1 MGKIKELE
9 TSLANKIAAGEVVE
23 RPSSVVKEL
32 LENAIDAQ
40 ATEINIEVEQS
51 GVSSIRVV
59 DNGTGIAQEDLGL
72 VFHRHATSKIVA
84 DDDLFHIRTLGF
96 RGEALASISS
106 VAKVTLKTC
115 TDNEN
120 GHEIYAENGKII
132 HQKPAKAK
140 KGTDIQVDSLFYNTP
155 ARLKY
160 IKSLYTELGKITDIV
175 NRMAMSHPEIRI
187 SLVSDGK
194 KLLSTNGSGRTNEV
208 MAEIYGMKVAKDL
221 VHISGDTS
229 DYHLEGFVAKP
240 EHSRSN
246 KHYISIFIN
255 GRYIKNFVLNKAIL
269 EGYHTLLTIGRFP
282 ICYINIQ
289 MDPILVDVN
298 VHPTKLE
305 VRLSKED
312 QLYDLIVTKIRE
324 AFKDKILI
332 PQNDLNHA
340 SKKNK
345 VLETFEQ
352 QKINFEK
359 QQSQIGETSAPY
371 VHDQK
376 DKNHDVESHKNNL
389 DSTSSTNNESTEVSN
404 ELHNHIDDSYLQS
417 QKEVLFDMEQNT
429 SNEYEISNQ
438 QSNDIKG
445 TVSQTPHRRVPY
457 MEIVGQVHGTY
468 IIAQNENGMFMIDQ
482 HAAQER
488 IKYEYFRE
496 KIGEVTNEV
505 QNLLIPLTFH
515 FSKDEQMIIDQYKD
529 ELDKVGVHLEHFGGH
544 DYIVNSYPVWF
555 PKEEAEEI
563 IKDMIELVLKHKSVD
578 VKKIREDAAI
588 MMSCKKSIKANH
600 YLKNNEMADLIDQ
613 LREAEDPFTCPH
625 GRPIIINFS
634 NYELEKLIKT
644 DYKACVVLDMHIGH
658 LKSIMELLK
667 SHSIECYVHI
677 DLIKGLSHDEFAC
690 EYIIQQYKPKGI
702 VSTKAKVIKKAKMLN
717 TLTIFRVFI
726 IDSQALTRS
735 IELIKKVEPDYVEVL
750 PGVASKAV
758 SKIQQET
765 SASVIAGGLID
776 EQSEIREA
784 ISNGAKYVTTSYEK
798 LW

>member
-194 KLLSTNGSGRTNEV
+194 KLLNTNGSGRTNEV

-555 PKEEAEEI
+555 PKEEAGEI

-634 NYELEKLIKT
+634 NYELEKLFK
-644 DYKACVVLDMHIGH
+644 
-658 LKSIMELLK
+658 
-667 SHSIECYVHI
+667 
-677 DLIKGLSHDEFAC
+677 
-690 EYIIQQYKPKGI
+690 
-702 VSTKAKVIKKAKMLN
+702 
-717 TLTIFRVFI
+717 RVM
-726 IDSQALTRS
+726 
-735 IELIKKVEPDYVEVL
+735 
-750 PGVASKAV
+750 
-758 SKIQQET
+758 
-765 SASVIAGGLID
+765 
-776 EQSEIREA
+776 
-784 ISNGAKYVTTSYEK
+784 
-798 LW
+798 

>member
-282 ICYINIQ
+282 ICYSNIQ

-634 NYELEKLIKT
+634 NYELEKLFK
-644 DYKACVVLDMHIGH
+644 
-658 LKSIMELLK
+658 
-667 SHSIECYVHI
+667 
-677 DLIKGLSHDEFAC
+677 
-690 EYIIQQYKPKGI
+690 
-702 VSTKAKVIKKAKMLN
+702 
-717 TLTIFRVFI
+717 RVM
-726 IDSQALTRS
+726 
-735 IELIKKVEPDYVEVL
+735 
-750 PGVASKAV
+750 
-758 SKIQQET
+758 
-765 SASVIAGGLID
+765 
-776 EQSEIREA
+776 
-784 ISNGAKYVTTSYEK
+784 
-798 LW
+798 

>member
-84 DDDLFHIRTLGF
+84 DNDLFHIRTLGF

-115 TDNEN
+115 TDNDN
-120 GHEIYAENGKII
+120 GHEIYAEDGKII

-340 SKKNK
+340 PKKNK

-429 SNEYEISNQ
+429 SNEYEILNQ

-634 NYELEKLIKT
+634 NYELEKLFK
-644 DYKACVVLDMHIGH
+644 
-658 LKSIMELLK
+658 
-667 SHSIECYVHI
+667 
-677 DLIKGLSHDEFAC
+677 
-690 EYIIQQYKPKGI
+690 
-702 VSTKAKVIKKAKMLN
+702 
-717 TLTIFRVFI
+717 RVM
-726 IDSQALTRS
+726 
-735 IELIKKVEPDYVEVL
+735 
-750 PGVASKAV
+750 
-758 SKIQQET
+758 
-765 SASVIAGGLID
+765 
-776 EQSEIREA
+776 
-784 ISNGAKYVTTSYEK
+784 
-798 LW
+798 

>member
-359 QQSQIGETSAPY
+359 QQSQNGETSAPY

-634 NYELEKLIKT
+634 NYELEKLFK
-644 DYKACVVLDMHIGH
+644 
-658 LKSIMELLK
+658 
-667 SHSIECYVHI
+667 
-677 DLIKGLSHDEFAC
+677 
-690 EYIIQQYKPKGI
+690 
-702 VSTKAKVIKKAKMLN
+702 
-717 TLTIFRVFI
+717 RVM
-726 IDSQALTRS
+726 
-735 IELIKKVEPDYVEVL
+735 
-750 PGVASKAV
+750 
-758 SKIQQET
+758 
-765 SASVIAGGLID
+765 
-776 EQSEIREA
+776 
-784 ISNGAKYVTTSYEK
+784 
-798 LW
+798 

>member
-120 GHEIYAENGKII
+120 GHEIYAEDGKII

-140 KGTDIQVDSLFYNTP
+140 KGTDIQVETLFYNTP

-404 ELHNHIDDSYLQS
+404 ELNNHIDDSYLQS

-634 NYELEKLIKT
+634 NYELEKLFK
-644 DYKACVVLDMHIGH
+644 
-658 LKSIMELLK
+658 
-667 SHSIECYVHI
+667 
-677 DLIKGLSHDEFAC
+677 
-690 EYIIQQYKPKGI
+690 
-702 VSTKAKVIKKAKMLN
+702 
-717 TLTIFRVFI
+717 RVM
-726 IDSQALTRS
+726 
-735 IELIKKVEPDYVEVL
+735 
-750 PGVASKAV
+750 
-758 SKIQQET
+758 
-765 SASVIAGGLID
+765 
-776 EQSEIREA
+776 
-784 ISNGAKYVTTSYEK
+784 
-798 LW
+798 

>member
-120 GHEIYAENGKII
+120 GHEIYAEDGKII

-555 PKEEAEEI
+555 PKVEAEEI

-634 NYELEKLIKT
+634 NYELEKLFK
-644 DYKACVVLDMHIGH
+644 
-658 LKSIMELLK
+658 
-667 SHSIECYVHI
+667 
-677 DLIKGLSHDEFAC
+677 
-690 EYIIQQYKPKGI
+690 
-702 VSTKAKVIKKAKMLN
+702 
-717 TLTIFRVFI
+717 RVM
-726 IDSQALTRS
+726 
-735 IELIKKVEPDYVEVL
+735 
-750 PGVASKAV
+750 
-758 SKIQQET
+758 
-765 SASVIAGGLID
+765 
-776 EQSEIREA
+776 
-784 ISNGAKYVTTSYEK
+784 
-798 LW
+798 

>member
-120 GHEIYAENGKII
+120 GHEIYAEDGKII

-305 VRLSKED
+305 ARLSKED

-340 SKKNK
+340 PKKNK

-404 ELHNHIDDSYLQS
+404 ELHNYIDDSYLQS

-634 NYELEKLIKT
+634 NYELEKLFK
-644 DYKACVVLDMHIGH
+644 
-658 LKSIMELLK
+658 
-667 SHSIECYVHI
+667 
-677 DLIKGLSHDEFAC
+677 
-690 EYIIQQYKPKGI
+690 
-702 VSTKAKVIKKAKMLN
+702 
-717 TLTIFRVFI
+717 RVM
-726 IDSQALTRS
+726 
-735 IELIKKVEPDYVEVL
+735 
-750 PGVASKAV
+750 
-758 SKIQQET
+758 
-765 SASVIAGGLID
+765 
-776 EQSEIREA
+776 
-784 ISNGAKYVTTSYEK
+784 
-798 LW
+798 

>member
-1 MGKIKELE
+1 MGKIKELQ

-40 ATEINIEVEQS
+40 STEINIEVEQS
-51 GVSSIRVV
+51 GVASIRVV
-59 DNGTGIAQEDLGL
+59 DNGTGIEADDLSL
-72 VFHRHATSKIVA
+72 VFHRHATSKLDA

-106 VAKVTLKTC
+106 VSKVTLRTC

-120 GHEIYAENGKII
+120 GHEIYAENGEII
-132 HQKPAKAK
+132 NQKPAKAK
-140 KGTDIQVDSLFYNTP
+140 KGTDILVESLFYNTP

-175 NRMAMSHPEIRI
+175 NRMAMSHPDIRI

-194 KLLSTNGSGRTNEV
+194 TLLKTNGSGKTNEV

-221 VHISGDTS
+221 VHITGDTS
-229 DYHLEGFVAKP
+229 DYHLEGYVARP

-255 GRYIKNFVLNKAIL
+255 GRYIKNFVLNKAIV
-269 EGYHTLLTIGRFP
+269 EGYHTLLTIGRYP

-305 VRLSKED
+305 VRLSKEE
-312 QLYDLIVTKIRE
+312 QLYDLIVEKIRE

-332 PQNDLNHA
+332 PKNDLDTHP
-340 SKKNK
+340 KKNK
-345 VLETFEQ
+345 VLNSFEQ
-352 QKINFEK
+352 QKLDFERK
-359 QQSQIGETSAPY
+359 QNEVQNRPQSSEDERQEDLSATTL
-371 VHDQK
+371 
-376 DKNHDVESHKNNL
+376 DKVENQNISQVNE
-389 DSTSSTNNESTEVSN
+389 DNESTLFNDSQYIKRNHDDHYFNNQKDILN
-404 ELHNHIDDSYLQS
+404 ELDNQNETL
-417 QKEVLFDMEQNT
+417 EQEENQ
-429 SNEYEISNQ
+429 NE
-438 QSNDIKG
+438 NDIKG
-445 TVSQTPHRRVPY
+445 TVSASTRRRVPY
-457 MEIVGQVHGTY
+457 MEVVGQVHGTY

-505 QNLLIPLTFH
+505 QNLLIPMTFH
-515 FSKDEQMIIDQYKD
+515 FSKDEQFIIDQYQE
-529 ELDKVGVHLEHFGGH
+529 ELDRVGVHLEHFGGH

-555 PKEEAEEI
+555 PKAEAEEI
-563 IKDMIELVLKHKSVD
+563 IKDMIELVLENKKID
-578 VKKIREDAAI
+578 VKKMREDAAI

-613 LREAEDPFTCPH
+613 LREMEDPFTCPH

-634 NYELEKLIKT
+634 NYELEKLFK
-644 DYKACVVLDMHIGH
+644 
-658 LKSIMELLK
+658 
-667 SHSIECYVHI
+667 
-677 DLIKGLSHDEFAC
+677 
-690 EYIIQQYKPKGI
+690 
-702 VSTKAKVIKKAKMLN
+702 
-717 TLTIFRVFI
+717 RVM
-726 IDSQALTRS
+726 
-735 IELIKKVEPDYVEVL
+735 
-750 PGVASKAV
+750 
-758 SKIQQET
+758 
-765 SASVIAGGLID
+765 
-776 EQSEIREA
+776 
-784 ISNGAKYVTTSYEK
+784 
-798 LW
+798 

>member
-120 GHEIYAENGKII
+120 GHEIYAEDGKII

-340 SKKNK
+340 PKKNK

-404 ELHNHIDDSYLQS
+404 ELHNYIDDSYLQS

-515 FSKDEQMIIDQYKD
+515 FSEDEQMIIDQYKD

-634 NYELEKLIKT
+634 NYELEKLFK
-644 DYKACVVLDMHIGH
+644 
-658 LKSIMELLK
+658 
-667 SHSIECYVHI
+667 
-677 DLIKGLSHDEFAC
+677 
-690 EYIIQQYKPKGI
+690 
-702 VSTKAKVIKKAKMLN
+702 
-717 TLTIFRVFI
+717 RVM
-726 IDSQALTRS
+726 
-735 IELIKKVEPDYVEVL
+735 
-750 PGVASKAV
+750 
-758 SKIQQET
+758 
-765 SASVIAGGLID
+765 
-776 EQSEIREA
+776 
-784 ISNGAKYVTTSYEK
+784 
-798 LW
+798 

>member
-84 DDDLFHIRTLGF
+84 DNDLFHIRTLGF

-120 GHEIYAENGKII
+120 GHEIYAEDGKII

-340 SKKNK
+340 PKKNK

-429 SNEYEISNQ
+429 SNNEYEILNQ

-634 NYELEKLIKT
+634 NYELEKLFK
-644 DYKACVVLDMHIGH
+644 
-658 LKSIMELLK
+658 
-667 SHSIECYVHI
+667 
-677 DLIKGLSHDEFAC
+677 
-690 EYIIQQYKPKGI
+690 
-702 VSTKAKVIKKAKMLN
+702 
-717 TLTIFRVFI
+717 RVM
-726 IDSQALTRS
+726 
-735 IELIKKVEPDYVEVL
+735 
-750 PGVASKAV
+750 
-758 SKIQQET
+758 
-765 SASVIAGGLID
+765 
-776 EQSEIREA
+776 
-784 ISNGAKYVTTSYEK
+784 
-798 LW
+798 